1 MRSQNHFF
9 SVTRGMIL
17 ALVIL
22 AMHGSL
28 QAQPRSLKGERGMVQ
43 ERAAGVGGENEAIT
57 PSGLQPVFPE
67 QARCPEIAS
76 PYGSQT
82 RYDGSFRPKWAF
94 GGYHG
99 GIDITLAEGTPLLAL
114 AAGTVASK
122 GEGGMLEGIYLWLRH
137 TPEDTGLAY
146 WVYSKYQHLESI
158 PELDVGA
165 KVAMGQMVARS
176 GKTGTVGK
184 HYGMSGYPH
193 LHLTTRKSSSGDE
206 SVGPRGGTRGLALF
220 DPLAIYH
227 EAVGK
232 LRGSAESPLQAQAV
246 PIPYASTDGKVA
258 PPGTRVIWPVAC
270 QPK

>member
-1 MRSQNHFF
+1 MSSRNHLFLF
-9 SVTRGMIL
+9 ALKMIL
-17 ALVIL
+17 VLVTV

-28 QAQPRSLKGERGMVQ
+28 QAQPRRGMVQ
-43 ERAAGVGGENEAIT
+43 KPPAGTGSENEAIT
-57 PSGLQPVFPE
+57 PSGLQPIFPE
-67 QARCPEIAS
+67 QVRCAEIAS

-82 RYDGSFRPKWAF
+82 RYDNSLRQSGPL

-158 PELDVGA
+158 PDLDVGA

-176 GKTGTVGK
+176 GKTGTAGK
-184 HYGMSGYPH
+184 HYGVSGYPN
-193 LHLTTRKSSSGDE
+193 LHLTTRKSLSGDG
-206 SVGPRGGTRGLALF
+206 SADPRGGTLF

-232 LRGSAESPLQAQAV
+232 PHESAKSPLQAQAV
-246 PIPYASTDGKVA
+246 PIPYVSTDGKVT
-258 PPGTRVIWPVAC
+258 PPGTRVVWPVAC

>member
-1 MRSQNHFF
+1 
-9 SVTRGMIL
+9 MIL
-17 ALVIL
+17 ALVIF
-22 AMHGSL
+22 AMNGSL
-28 QAQPRSLKGERGMVQ
+28 QAQPRFLKGERGMGQ
-43 ERAAGVGGENEAIT
+43 ERAAGVAGEQGAIT

-114 AAGTVASK
+114 AAGTVVSK

-158 PELDVGA
+158 PEVDVGA
-165 KVAMGQMVARS
+165 KVVMGQMVARS

-206 SVGPRGGTRGLALF
+206 SVGPRGGTRALALF
-220 DPLAIYH
+220 DPLAIYY
-227 EAVGK
+227 EAGGK
-232 LRGSAESPLQAQAV
+232 LRESAESSLQAKAV
-246 PIPYASTDGKVA
+246 LIPYASGDGKVT
-258 PPGTRVIWPVAC
+258 PPGTRVLWPVAC
-270 QPK
+270 QPN